1 MARNM
6 FSTINR
12 SRRRQFRLAR
22 TLLVVLVLVAVV
34 LTQCDTR
41 GGRRRAT
48 SSTTTS
54 PTKPAAAGL
63 ATPAT
68 GPGHLAPGSDPSVLP
83 GPLLIADR
91 GNNRLLIVDPQ
102 GRITWQFP
110 RAGDLAPGET
120 FKVPD
125 DAFFTADGKQILAT
139 EEDDFVISLVD
150 IASHHV
156 VWRYGTSGHSGSGP
170 NQLWNPDDALV
181 LPTGDVLS
189 ADIKNCRIVLIAPGA
204 HDTERVFGGGPGTC
218 RHDPTRRFGSP
229 NGAFPM
235 RNGHYLVTEINS
247 DWVDEI
253 DLTGHLY
260 ASVHAPGIGYPSDTN
275 EVSAGVYLTV
285 DYSSPGTIETFDPTG
300 KVIWRYHPTGA
311 DALNKPSLALPLPSG
326 DVLCNDDFNH
336 RVIVVDPR
344 TDKVVWQYGTTG
356 HSGTDPGLLQIPD
369 GVDLL
374 APYSL
379 VGTHAATMGR
389 P

>member
-1 MARNM
+1 MPWAIGNRAKAAITKVEKAKN
-6 FSTINR
+6 TPAINPEPG
-12 SRRRQFRLAR
+12 QP
-22 TLLVVLVLVAVV
+22 
-34 LTQCDTR
+34 LT
-41 GGRRRAT
+41 
-48 SSTTTS
+48 
-54 PTKPAAAGL
+54 
-63 ATPAT
+63 AT
-68 GPGHLAPGSDPSVLP
+68 GPAHVAPYSDPSVLP
-83 GPLLIADR
+83 GPILIADR
-91 GNNRLLIVDPQ
+91 GNNRLLIIDPQ
-102 GRITWQFP
+102 GRLMWAFP
-110 RAGDLAPGET
+110 RPGDLTPGET
-120 FKVPD
+120 FNVPD
-125 DAFFTADGKQILAT
+125 DAFFTQDGKQIVAT

-150 IASHHV
+150 IASHRI
-156 VWRYGTSGHSGSGP
+156 VWRYGTPGHSGSGP

-181 LPTGDVLS
+181 LPSGDVLS

-235 RNGHYLVTEINS
+235 GNGHYLVTEINS

-253 DLTGHLY
+253 DLAGHLY
-260 ASVHAPGIGYPSDTN
+260 ASTHPPGIAYPSDTN
-275 EVSAGVYLTV
+275 EVRSGVYLTV

-311 DALNKPSLALPLPSG
+311 DALNKPSLALPLPNG

-344 TDKVVWQYGTTG
+344 SNAVVWQYGETG